1 MAKEGRKREGGI
13 GPPHFRR
20 KKRKAPGRKRLNEG
34 GKRSLEN
41 LQEKH
46 LNFLS
51 FSFLLLSSPPLF
63 RCLVRSWFW
72 VLGFGFGGRRC
83 SIFLKAEAVDAA
95 REKKRRVLP
104 SRLSGGRTGKKNQ
117 EEKTQNTL
125 DKTRSFPHTF
135 LNLRRHSGGIGALFC
150 CPFSPFCSRAP
161 KIHRALKANWREGE

>member
-1 MAKEGRKREGGI
+1 MREGREAWKTCKKNISTSCRS
-13 GPPHFRR
+13 PFFFSPLRR
-20 KKRKAPGRKRLNEG
+20 
-34 GKRSLEN
+34 
-41 LQEKH
+41 
-46 LNFLS
+46 
-51 FSFLLLSSPPLF
+51 FSAVLLDQ
-63 RCLVRSWFW
+63 
-72 VLGFGFGGRRC
+72 GFGFGGRRC